1 MKHICQGPFCHTY
14 DTQSRVRGVKGSK
27 VLRTRNARYDLQD
40 SRYNDNEYI
49 NRWEFYFCDERCM
62 NNWLGVHMAQL
73 INYVGIKTKPQESPI
88 DIVQETRTNWTGNP
102 YTVTTI
108 KLLNDNIADD
118 IANELTERI

>member
-1 MKHICQGPFCHTY
+1 MTKHLCQGPFCHTY

-88 DIVQETRTNWTGNP
+88 NIVQETRTNWTGNP

-108 KLLNDNIADD
+108 KLLSEQSDD
-118 IANELTERI
+118 DTVTA

>member
-14 DTQSRVRGVKGSK
+14 DTQSRVRGTKGNK

-73 INYVGIKTKPQESPI
+73 ISFVGLKTKPQESPI
-88 DIVQETRTNWTGNP
+88 DIVQETRTNWSGNE
-102 YTVTTI
+102 YTYTTI
-108 KLLNDNIADD
+108 KLKE
-118 IANELTERI
+118 NESNVLT